1 MHFLVFS
8 SSFSVCIIDDNA
20 DGDDGA
26 DDTNAD
32 DNAGGGVSSSG
43 IFSSNFL
50 LFSGK
55 KGEKIGIN

>member
-32 DNAGGGVSSSG
+32 DNAG

>member
-32 DNAGGGVSSSG
+32 DNADGGVSSSG
-43 IFSSNFL
+43 IFSSNVL
-50 LFSGK
+50 LFF
-55 KGEKIGIN
+55 